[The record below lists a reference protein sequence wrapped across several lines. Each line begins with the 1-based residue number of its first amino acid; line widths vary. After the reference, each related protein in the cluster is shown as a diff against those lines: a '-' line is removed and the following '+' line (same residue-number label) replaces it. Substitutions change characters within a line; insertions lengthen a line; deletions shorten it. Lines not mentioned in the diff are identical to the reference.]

1 MIKRQL
7 QTHLQGVFKKYPI
20 VTLTGPRQSGKTTL
34 CKATFTDLP
43 YVNLETLDKRQY
55 AIEDPRG
62 FLAQFPN
69 GAILDEFQKTPDLP
83 SYLQEIVDNDGR
95 NSLFVLT
102 GSQNLLLT
110 NTVSQSLAG
119 RTAMLSLMPL
129 SVAEIIGSKKPEEV
143 NNLIFTGGYPRI
155 YDQGLSPT
163 QAISDYIATY
173 VERDIKE
180 LSNIESLSE
189 FRRFLQLCA
198 GRVGQ
203 LINYQNLGNEAG
215 VSGTTIKK
223 WISLLEATF
232 IGFNLRPYYRNVSKR
247 VTKSPKFF
255 FYDTGLACYLL
266 GIDSAEQLNSHPLRG
281 SLFENLVV
289 LECLKHRL
297 NGGKSNNL
305 FFYRD
310 SNGNEVDVVFERALD
325 PVLVEAKFSK
335 TLSKSFTK
343 GFRSFIESTN
353 FTESDQV
360 LVYQGEVA
368 NSAYGM
374 NVTNIQLLKDILI
387 SMKI

>member
-43 YVNLETLDKRQY
+43 YVNLETLDQRQY

-119 RTAMLSLMPL
+119 RAAMLSLMPL
-129 SVAEIIGSKKPEEV
+129 SVVEIIGSKKPEEV

-215 VSGTTIKK
+215 VSGPTIKK